1 MQVILKHGTVNIKRK
16 ENITKSTI
24 LFNRS
29 IFFYFTIKKASYTNV
44 SLKNMVAKS
53 NIRATE
59 KVDKSKSHLDFIEI
73 RGACEN
79 NLKNVNIDI
88 PKNKFVVIT
97 GPSGSGKSSLAFNTI
112 YAEGH
117 RRYVEGFS
125 GYASY
130 FLGKLNKPQVESIK
144 GLTPA
149 IAIDQKTTSRNP
161 RSTVGTITETYD
173 LLRLI
178 FARIGKVFSP
188 KTNQQ
193 LTRYSKQEI
202 ISLISLLPLDT
213 KLRLLTTVIKAKT
226 GNFIS
231 ELTHLKKQGYEK
243 VRIDG
248 KFVNINEKIP
258 DLKTEE
264 QHTIDIVIDRIIMK
278 QNMGS
283 RIHDAVEKCLKV
295 SGNTVILNVVELPDG
310 KTEITLH
317 DDVIIKVNEF
327 KTLSLQYVC
336 PESGFVLE
344 ELEPKIFSFNTPFGA
359 CPECNG
365 LGTEVFFKED
375 LIVPDE
381 NLPLLEG
388 AIEPWNFDSRRYHNQ
403 ILASLAKKYNFSVNT
418 PYKELPND
426 VKKIIMYG
434 TGDEE
439 IKIEFEENMR
449 KMSNMIRF
457 QGVIGELKSKIQNAN
472 EDPII
477 LAECEKYQTLTK
489 CHYCNGCRLR
499 KEVLQ
504 VKVAGINI
512 GELCDRSVEQLK
524 EWLQN
529 LYKNIDKNEFKIV
542 EQAVNEVIARLDYLL
557 DVGLGYLTIMRSA
570 NTLSGGEAQR
580 VRLATQIG
588 NGLCGLTYVLDEPS
602 IGLHQADNDKLIY
615 TLKKLRDAGNNVIV
629 IEHDEDT
636 IKNADYLIDIGPGA
650 GKYGGEVIDQ
660 GTPDEVAERKKGMTG
675 MFLSGAMKIPAPKA
689 RRKFGNGE
697 FIEITGCCENN
708 LKNVDLKIPLGKF
721 IAVSGVSGGGKSTL
735 ILDTLY
741 TALAQQMN
749 RAKTRPGKYKDLKGI
764 ENIDKV
770 IRIEQDPIGRTP
782 RSSAA
787 TYTGL
792 FTMIRDLF
800 TALPESLARGYK
812 SGRFSFNVKG
822 GRCENCQGD
831 GMVKVEMQLL
841 PDVYIKCPVCNGKR
855 YNKET
860 LEIKLKGYSINE
872 ILEMSVREAL
882 EFFKDEVAISE
893 KLKTLYNVGLDYLK
907 LGQPATTLS
916 GGEAQRIRLAKE
928 LSRKATGNT
937 LYILDEPT
945 TGLHSCDIKQ
955 LLHVLHTL
963 VDYGNTVVVIE
974 HNIDVIKTADYVI
987 DMGPSGGDKGGYIV
1001 AQGTPEEICNN
1012 IESVTGKYLFKKIS

>member
-1 MQVILKHGTVNIKRK
+1 MVS
-16 ENITKSTI
+16 KST
-24 LFNRS
+24 S
-29 IFFYFTIKKASYTNV
+29 PTN
-44 SLKNMVAKS
+44 KQAIQNNENNKFS
-53 NIRATE
+53 N
-59 KVDKSKSHLDFIEI
+59 FIEI
-73 RGACEN
+73 RGAREN
-79 NLKNVNIDI
+79 NLKNIDIDI

-97 GPSGSGKSSLAFNTI
+97 GPSGSGKSSLAFDTI
-112 YAEGH
+112 YAEGQ
-117 RRYVEGFS
+117 RRYIEGFS
-125 GYASY
+125 SYASY
-130 FLGKLNKPQVESIK
+130 FLGIQNKPQVESIK

-178 FARIGKVFSP
+178 FSRVGKVFSP
-188 KTNQQ
+188 KTGKQ
-193 LTRYSKQEI
+193 LQKYSKQEI
-202 ISLISLLPLDT
+202 ISLFSLLPLDT
-213 KLRLLTTVIKAKT
+213 KLRLLAPVIKSKT
-226 GNFIS
+226 GSFVS
-231 ELTHLKKQGYEK
+231 ELNQLKRQGYEK

-248 KFVNINEKIP
+248 NFVNIIDKIP
-258 DLKTEE
+258 DLDINQE
-264 QHTIDIVIDRIIMK
+264 HTIEIIIDRIIIK

-283 RIHDAVEKCLKV
+283 RIHDAVEKCLKI
-295 SGNTVILNVVELPDG
+295 SANTVVLNVVELPNQQ
-310 KTEITLH
+310 KEINLNNQR
-317 DDVIIKVNEF
+317 DVKVNEF
-327 KTLSLQYVC
+327 EVFSTQYVC
-336 PESGFVLE
+336 PDSSFVLSD
-344 ELEPKIFSFNTPFGA
+344 LEPKVFSFNTPFGA
-359 CPECNG
+359 CPACHG

-381 NLPLLEG
+381 NLSLAEG

-403 ILASLAKKYNFSVNT
+403 IISSLAKKYGFSVNI
-418 PYKELPND
+418 PYKELPNE

-434 TGDEE
+434 SDEE

-449 KMSNMIRF
+449 KVSNSIHF

-472 EDPII
+472 EDPLI

-489 CHYCNGCRLR
+489 CHHCDGSRLC

-504 VKVAGINI
+504 VKVADINI
-512 GELCDRSVEQLK
+512 GELCAKSIDQLK
-524 EWLQN
+524 EWLKN
-529 LYKNIDKNEFKIV
+529 LHKNIDKNEFSIV
-542 EQAVNEVIARLDYLL
+542 SQAVDEIISRLDYLS
-557 DVGLGYLTIMRSA
+557 DVGLDYLTLMRSA

-580 VRLATQIG
+580 IRLATQIG

-602 IGLHQADNDKLIY
+602 IGLHQSDNDKLIY
-615 TLKKLRDAGNNVIV
+615 TLKKLRDAGNSVIV
-629 IEHDEDT
+629 IEHDEET
-636 IKNADYLIDIGPGA
+636 MKNADYLIDIGPGA
-650 GKYGGEVIDQ
+650 GQYGGEVVDQ

-675 MFLSGAMKIPAPKA
+675 MFLSGTMKIPVMKA
-689 RRKFGNGE
+689 KRKFGNGE

-708 LKNVDLKIPLGKF
+708 LKNINLKIPLGKF
-721 IAVSGVSGGGKSTL
+721 VAVSGVSGGGKSTL

-741 TALAQQMN
+741 TAIAQQMN
-749 RAKTRPGKYKDLKGI
+749 RAKTRPGKYKELKGL

-770 IRIEQDPIGRTP
+770 IKIDQDPIGRTP

-831 GMVKVEMQLL
+831 GMVKIEMQLL
-841 PDVYIKCPVCNGKR
+841 PDVYIKCPVCNGQR

-860 LEIKLKGYSINE
+860 LEIKYKNHSINE
-872 ILEMSVREAL
+872 ILNMSVREAL
-882 EFFKDEVAISE
+882 EFFKDEIAIRE
-893 KLKTLYNVGLDYLK
+893 KLQTLYNVGLDYLK

-937 LYILDEPT
+937 LYVLDEPT

-955 LLHVLHTL
+955 LLSVLHTL
-963 VDYGNTVVVIE
+963 VDYGNSVLVIE
-974 HNIDVIKTADYVI
+974 HNLDVIKTADHVI
-987 DMGPSGGDKGGYIV
+987 DIGPVGGVNGGYIV
-1001 AQGTPEEICNN
+1001 AEGAPEEICKNEAS
-1012 IESVTGKYLFKKIS
+1012 ITGKYLKKILK